1 MEETIIT
8 NNEKIIESPFSE
20 NKENIK
26 AKDEG
31 MVNKINN
38 PKEQESFFG
47 KAINFATF
55 GMVGANVFDA
65 SDKNE
70 KKDISTKT
78 NPIEI
83 SPLKEDNIKIEE
95 VKKVEDKPYTS
106 LYDVLEKNYFEKE
119 IVKVGP
125 KIEDINTPIKDTIKT
140 IQENKVFV
148 DKINSETKI
157 EDKIKVVKDNKDIL
171 EKQDVKF
178 DDRAS
183 KLVGKV
189 KLEGKPELQAELNS
203 NVNKVIKDLN
213 KVEDKVVKD
222 TEAQQKWLQKNIT
235 TSDVA
240 SIVNKFEPTNPAE
253 RKLVESMFDPHTQGL
268 IKILND
274 VNENKKALEDIVAK
288 EAASRGTFNVFA
300 TDKEKEAKDSIEKL
314 NQELKDLSGKF
325 NDRILPI
332 MKELGHD
339 IKGIEQ
345 TKAQEKMN
353 LEKVEQEKNQRDLE
367 EKMQNLGR

>member
-125 KIEDINTPIKDTIKT
+125 KIEDINTPIKDTTKT

-189 KLEGKPELQAELNS
+189 KLEGKPELQVELNS

-325 NDRILPI
+325 NDRILPV

-345 TKAQEKMN
+345 AKAQEKIN
-353 LEKVEQEKNQRDLE
+353 LEKVEQEKIQRDLE